1 MIKYTLLFQ
10 NSIGFS
16 IAKKLALDGSKVMVS
31 SRKQENVERAIASL
45 QSEVGNLVD
54 GIVCHVGKEEDRKRL
69 VKEVST
75 SAIFYDVVLI
85 HFSHIP
91 RLVFLMGEADQN

>member
-1 MIKYTLLFQ
+1 MHALYIYNVHISFH
-10 NSIGFS
+10 NSIGLS
-16 IAKKLALDGSKVMVS
+16 IAKKLALDGSKVMVC
-31 SRKQENVERAIASL
+31 SRKQENVEKAVVSL

-75 SAIFYDVVLI
+75 LLLHYCL
-85 HFSHIP
+85 
-91 RLVFLMGEADQN
+91 N